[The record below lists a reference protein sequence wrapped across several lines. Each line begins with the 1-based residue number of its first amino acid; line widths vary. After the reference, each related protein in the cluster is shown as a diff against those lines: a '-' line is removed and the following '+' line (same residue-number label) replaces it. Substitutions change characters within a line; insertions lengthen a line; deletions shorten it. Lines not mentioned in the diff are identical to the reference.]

1 MLQQRGTDCGSV
13 LTGRSVHNVRVERLH
28 RDVHSGVLCHY
39 ALLFT
44 FMEEEGLLNVDS
56 EEHLLAL
63 QEVFIPRI
71 NRSLNEFVNQWNSH
85 PVSSAGHQS
94 PEQMFITG
102 SLNSATSIHGNEDSP
117 AESDETVGAGL
128 AEDDMLDPDFIVQEE
143 HYAVFVPQTE
153 LEIPSNLSSEQFL
166 TDDGNYGINHFI
178 TCLRAIQENN
188 E

>member
-1 MLQQRGTDCGSV
+1 
-13 LTGRSVHNVRVERLH
+13 
-28 RDVHSGVLCHY
+28 
-39 ALLFT
+39 
-44 FMEEEGLLNVDS
+44 
-56 EEHLLAL
+56 
-63 QEVFIPRI
+63 
-71 NRSLNEFVNQWNSH
+71 
-85 PVSSAGHQS
+85 
-94 PEQMFITG
+94 MFITG

-128 AEDDMLDPDFIVQEE
+128 AEDDILDPDFIVQEE

>member
-1 MLQQRGTDCGSV
+1 
-13 LTGRSVHNVRVERLH
+13 
-28 RDVHSGVLCHY
+28 
-39 ALLFT
+39 
-44 FMEEEGLLNVDS
+44 MEEEGLLNVDD

-85 PVSSAGHQS
+85 PVSSAGNQS

-102 SLNSATSIHGNEDSP
+102 SLNSATCHHGYENSLV
-117 AESDETVGAGL
+117 ESDETVGAGM
-128 AEDDMLDPDFIVQEE
+128 AEDDILDPDLILQEE
-143 HYAVFVPQTE
+143 NYTVFVPQTQ
-153 LEIPSNLSSEQFL
+153 LEIPSNLSSELFL

-178 TCLRAIQENN
+178 TCLQAIQENN